1 MPVKQQLVMSVLYG
15 VTIFFFVILQ
25 FQQTHLLPIG
35 HFLNIL
41 SPRIKMWVDQLL

>member
-1 MPVKQQLVMSVLYG
+1 MPAKQQAVLFTLYG
-15 VTIFFFVILQ
+15 FTIFFYVILQ
-25 FQQTHLLPIG
+25 FQQTQLLPVG